1 MSYTIQ
7 DIYHHHNKKKQE
19 RWLAQAGF
27 LFDILCALHK
37 LHCSGSRISYFP
49 ANVSSIKLAFLLPTC
64 IVYPLY
70 CKGLIKRQ
78 SVTPRFSAT
87 SLFSFDSCPGV
98 LYHRPKSSFNMSAPP
113 FHAMAR
119 PTCTHACCYY
129 YARDGNMD
137 PAAIY
142 MCRLI
147 LMRSCDRSGGGGAWV
162 TSRQPGRSPLRVS
175 CLPIQRQR
183 HPGQGD
189 NIVYRLVY
197 AANKNTK

>member
-113 FHAMAR
+113 STPWPAQHAR
-119 PTCTHACCYY
+119 THVAIIMHVTETWTLLLY
-129 YARDGNMD
+129 
-137 PAAIY
+137 IY

-147 LMRSCDRSGGGGAWV
+147 LMRSCDRSGGGGA
-162 TSRQPGRSPLRVS
+162 
-175 CLPIQRQR
+175 
-183 HPGQGD
+183 
-189 NIVYRLVY
+189 
-197 AANKNTK
+197 